1 MSDVYCRTCDIDDT
15 DFDSPACLAN
25 ITPKRGGS
33 KPKHRNLLTI
43 ESELEIP
50 NVKNEPKKERKLL
63 SVRDKNQENR
73 KNSKENFCLNGK
85 NNNMKE
91 KKVEEYELAQLAT
104 AFDDDDDLS
113 VDVVKM
119 GVLNEFESKIMIRV
133 QGKEELPATQTT
145 NARTNTETSGLINMK
160 NLNKFAS
167 VDNCSSSSSNN
178 HPFDSNRI
186 LDNLVD
192 NTNNTANDDDDR
204 RNMKNKTAS
213 KNETLT
219 DDYNGNDRFDRLN
232 RAYSTLPKMK
242 NKQNNVPNVM
252 TRPLRKVPMR
262 TTPDGTNI
270 YYWCDVPK
278 KMLKG

>member
-1 MSDVYCRTCDIDDT
+1 MSDVYCRTCDDDI

-25 ITPKRGGS
+25 ITPKRGN

-50 NVKNEPKKERKLL
+50 NVKEPKKERKL
-63 SVRDKNQENR
+63 SVREKNQENR
-73 KNSKENFCLNGK
+73 KNVKENCLNGK
-85 NNNMKE
+85 NNN

-104 AFDDDDDLS
+104 AFDDDDLS

-145 NARTNTETSGLINMK
+145 NTRSNTETSGLK
-160 NLNKFAS
+160 NVKLNKYSS
-167 VDNCSSSSSNN
+167 VDNSCSNN
-178 HPFDSNRI
+178 HPLDSNRI
-186 LDNLVD
+186 IDMLVD
-192 NTNNTANDDDDR
+192 GNTNTSNDER
-204 RNMKNKTAS
+204 RTEAIISKEP

-219 DDYNGNDRFDRLN
+219 DDYNGNDDGRFDRLN

-242 NKQNNVPNVM
+242 NKLNVPNVM
-252 TRPLRKVPMR
+252 RPLRKVPMR

-278 KMLKG
+278 KMQKG